1 MSTFDFISTLE
12 VCIVPQL
19 KTEHFQ
25 LIPVFHQEEWHPL
38 KIYTFLDHSLQNQ
51 EMVVWEDP
59 IGSVI
64 DQQL

>member
-1 MSTFDFISTLE
+1 MD
-12 VCIVPQL
+12 
-19 KTEHFQ
+19 
-25 LIPVFHQEEWHPL
+25 
-38 KIYTFLDHSLQNQ
+38 IYTFLDQSLQNQ